1 MNTFNL
7 LFHVWFQMLSVVYL
21 RIKMLISVYKEMDE
35 YSINKEMV
43 NVLLIII
50 KIC

>member
-1 MNTFNL
+1 
-7 LFHVWFQMLSVVYL
+7 MLSVVYL

-43 NVLLIII
+43 NVLLTII